1 VPEPLHAQGSSGAV
15 GDGPA
20 DEAKLVQVVVD
31 LLVEALSGD
40 GALVPGKRRPEDRE
54 HHRCPFAVE
63 QAQGGPVEGVMDADE
78 LGDDFAHRAP
88 FLAHVSY
95 DHKCCV

>member
-1 VPEPLHAQGSSGAV
+1 M
-15 GDGPA
+15 
-20 DEAKLVQVVVD
+20 
-31 LLVEALSGD
+31 VEALSGD
-40 GALVPGKRRPEDRE
+40 GALIPGKRRPEDRK

-88 FLAHVSY
+88 FPAHVSY
-95 DHKCCV
+95 DRKCCV